1 MSDAAKGHRIE
12 TLHADMKRAIAS
24 VADGKPMDEV
34 MSALMMT
41 MCYVAVLSTPS
52 DFGYTGLGLVIG
64 YLEGCQAKAQRIA
77 ALLAHEPGRVEA

>member
-1 MSDAAKGHRIE
+1 MSDAAKGHRID

-24 VADGKPMDEV
+24 VADGKPVDEV

-41 MCYVAVLSTPS
+41 MCHVAVLATPS
-52 DFGYTGLGLVIG
+52 DCGYTGMGWVIG
-64 YLEGCQAKAQRIA
+64 YLEGRQAKAQMMA